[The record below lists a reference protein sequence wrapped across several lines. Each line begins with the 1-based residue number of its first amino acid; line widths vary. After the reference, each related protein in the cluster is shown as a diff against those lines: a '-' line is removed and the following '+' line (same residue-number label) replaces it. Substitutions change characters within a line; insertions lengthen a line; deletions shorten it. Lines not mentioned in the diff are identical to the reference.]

1 MANATFSK
9 DVNLSVRVTH
19 QAHMKTVNSTSDIDV
34 AGLVVLDFW
43 ASWCGPCTKMMP
55 VLVEVATSLP
65 NINFYKVNAD
75 ENKDMVRDFEVMG
88 IPSLIILKDGLE
100 IKRLVGVKSKDD
112 LMKDLETL

>member
-1 MANATFSK
+1 
-9 DVNLSVRVTH
+9 
-19 QAHMKTVNSTSDIDV
+19 MKNINSIDEV
-34 AGLVVLDFW
+34 EKSGIAVLDFW